1 MDFSRFDRT
10 PSRIRM
16 AKDSRAPRLYGH
28 TVSRTRSRL
37 ALAAVVYAVLLAQ
50 VLLYPGIDTLVAA
63 LGADTALDA
72 SMWFLTAEF
81 AAFVVFAIPWG
92 LASDAAGRRVPF
104 VAAGAL
110 LGAVGYALLAVVPSV
125 TGSFAVALVVRAF
138 QGAATV
144 GAFSLSMTMLMDLDG
159 SHGRNMGATGIA
171 IGLGTATGAPLGGLL
186 YELGPFVPL
195 YAASGVLLC
204 IAVTVPFVVDRAP
217 AGEKRRSPFDG
228 LRRTPTLALPYA
240 FGFVDR
246 LTAGF
251 FSLVGTLYFRTVFDL
266 SPGATGL
273 TLALFFAPFAL
284 LQYPFGVVSDR
295 IGRTLPIVVGSA
307 LYGGAVILVGSV
319 ADLRVAQ
326 AAMVLVGVLGALMA
340 PATLALVT
348 DLAARTERG
357 VAMAGFNI
365 AGSLGFLAGI
375 LVGGF
380 AADAYGYGTA
390 FLLVGGLELVLAA
403 ATIPAFLRLRVD
415 RERIDGA

>member
-1 MDFSRFDRT
+1 
-10 PSRIRM
+10 
-16 AKDSRAPRLYGH
+16 
-28 TVSRTRSRL
+28 VSRTRSRA

-63 LGADTALDA
+63 LGADTTLDA

-81 AAFVVFAIPWG
+81 AAFVVFAVPWG
-92 LASDAAGRRVPF
+92 LASDAAGRRIPF

-110 LGAVGYALLAVVPSV
+110 LGAVGYALLAVVPTAV
-125 TGSFAVALVVRAF
+125 GSFGVALGLRAF

-195 YAASGVLLC
+195 YAASAMLLGV
-204 IAVTVPFVVDRAP
+204 AVAVPFVVDRAP
-217 AGEKRRSPFDG
+217 EGGERRSPLDC
-228 LRRTPTLALPYA
+228 LRRTPALALPYA

-295 IGRTLPIVVGSA
+295 IGRTLPIVAGSA
-307 LYGGAVILVGSV
+307 LYGGAVILVGAV
-319 ADLRVAQ
+319 ASLRAAQ
-326 AAMVLVGVLGALMA
+326 AGMVVVGVLGALMA

-348 DLAARTERG
+348 DLAVPTERG

-375 LVGGF
+375 LVGGM

-390 FLLVGGLELVLAA
+390 FLVVGGLELALAA
-403 ATIPAFLRLRVD
+403 ATLPAFLRLGVGGERVG
-415 RERIDGA
+415 EA

>member
-1 MDFSRFDRT
+1 
-10 PSRIRM
+10 
-16 AKDSRAPRLYGH
+16 
-28 TVSRTRSRL
+28 V

-50 VLLYPGIDTLVAA
+50 VLLYPGVDTLVAA
-63 LGADTALDA
+63 FGAETALDA

-81 AAFVVFAIPWG
+81 GAFVVFAVPWG
-92 LASDAAGRRVPF
+92 LASDAAGRRIPF

-110 LGAVGYALLAVVPSV
+110 LGAIGYALLAVVPAA
-125 TGSFAVALVVRAF
+125 TGSFGVALGLRVF

-144 GAFSLSMTMLMDLDG
+144 GAFSLAMTMLMDLEG

-186 YELGPFVPL
+186 YEFGPLVPL
-195 YAASGVLLC
+195 YAASAVLLV
-204 IAVTVPFVVDRAP
+204 IAVAVPFVVDRAP
-217 AGEKRRSPFDG
+217 AGDGRGSPLDG
-228 LRRTPTLALPYA
+228 LRRTPQLALPYA

-266 SPGATGL
+266 SPGETGL

-295 IGRTLPIVVGSA
+295 IGRTIPIVAGSA
-307 LYGGAVILVGSV
+307 LYGAAVILVGAV
-319 ADLRVAQ
+319 ASLRVAQ
-326 AAMVLVGVLGALMA
+326 AGMVLVGVLGALMA
-340 PATLALVT
+340 PATLALVS
-348 DLAARTERG
+348 DLAAPTERG

-375 LVGGF
+375 LVGGL

-390 FLLVGGLELVLAA
+390 FLLVGGLELTLAA
-403 ATIPAFLRLRVD
+403 ATLPAFLRIEVGEERVG
-415 RERIDGA
+415 GA

>member
-1 MDFSRFDRT
+1 M
-10 PSRIRM
+10 
-16 AKDSRAPRLYGH
+16 
-28 TVSRTRSRL
+28 SRTRSRV

-72 SMWFLTAEF
+72 SMWFLAVEF
-81 AAFVVFAIPWG
+81 GAFVCFAVPWG

-104 VAAGAL
+104 VAAGAV
-110 LGAVGYALLAVVPSV
+110 LGAVGYALLAVVPSL
-125 TGSFAVALVVRAF
+125 TGSFGVALVIRAF

-195 YAASGVLLC
+195 YAASGILLA

-217 AGEKRRSPFDG
+217 AGGERRSPFEG

-266 SPGATGL
+266 SPAATGL

-295 IGRTLPIVVGSA
+295 VGRTAPIVVGSA
-307 LYGGAVILVGSV
+307 LYGGAVILVGVVMS
-319 ADLRVAQ
+319 LRAAQ
-326 AAMVLVGVLGALMA
+326 AGMVLVGVLGALMV

-348 DLAARTERG
+348 DLADPNERG

-365 AGSLGFLAGI
+365 AGSVGFLVGIVAGG
-375 LVGGF
+375 LV
-380 AADAYGYGTA
+380 ADAYGYRAA
-390 FLLVGGLELVLAA
+390 FLAVGGLEIVLAA
-403 ATIPAFLRLRVD
+403 ATLPAFLRV
-415 RERIDGA
+415 ERGRAASGR

>member
-1 MDFSRFDRT
+1 M
-10 PSRIRM
+10 
-16 AKDSRAPRLYGH
+16 
-28 TVSRTRSRL
+28 VSRTRSRV

-63 LGADTALDA
+63 LGADTALGA

-81 AAFVVFAIPWG
+81 AAFVVFAVPWG
-92 LASDAAGRRVPF
+92 VASDAAGRRVPF

-110 LGAVGYALLAVVPSV
+110 LGAVGYALLAVVPAV
-125 TGSFAVALVVRAF
+125 TGSFAVALVLRVF

-186 YELGPFVPL
+186 YELGPVVPL
-195 YAASGVLLC
+195 YAASGTLLC
-204 IAVTVPFVVDRAP
+204 VAATVPFAVDRAP
-217 AGEKRRSPFDG
+217 ADGDGARRSPLAG
-228 LRRTPTLALPYA
+228 LRRTPALALPYA

-266 SPGATGL
+266 TPGETGL

-284 LQYPFGVVSDR
+284 LQYPFGVVSDW
-295 IGRTLPIVVGSA
+295 IGRTLPIVAGSA

-319 ADLRVAQ
+319 TGLRTAQ
-326 AAMVLVGVLGALMA
+326 AGMVLVGVLGALMA

-348 DLAARTERG
+348 DLAASTERG

-365 AGSLGFLAGI
+365 AGSLGFLTGI
-375 LVGGF
+375 LVGGV
-380 AADAYGYGTA
+380 AADAYGYRTA
-390 FLLVGGLELVLAA
+390 FLLVGGLELGLAA
-403 ATIPAFLRLRVD
+403 VTLPAFLRIGLGD
-415 RERIDGA
+415 TADGA

>member
-1 MDFSRFDRT
+1 
-10 PSRIRM
+10 
-16 AKDSRAPRLYGH
+16 
-28 TVSRTRSRL
+28 VSRTRSRA

-50 VLLYPGIDTLVAA
+50 VLLYPGVDALVAA

-72 SMWFLTAEF
+72 SMWFLAVEF
-81 AAFVVFAIPWG
+81 GAFVCFAVPWG

-104 VAAGAL
+104 VAASACL
-110 LGAVGYALLAVVPSV
+110 AAVGYALLAVVPALI
-125 TGSFAVALVVRAF
+125 GSFGVALAIRAF

-186 YELGPFVPL
+186 YELGPLVPL
-195 YAASGVLLC
+195 YAASAILLA

-217 AGEKRRSPFDG
+217 AGGERQSPLAG

-295 IGRTLPIVVGSA
+295 IGRTVPIVVGSA
-307 LYGGAVILVGSV
+307 LYGGAVMLVGSV
-319 ADLRVAQ
+319 ADLRAAQ
-326 AAMVLVGVLGALMA
+326 ASMVLVGVLGALMA

-348 DLAARTERG
+348 DLATSTERG

-380 AADAYGYGTA
+380 AADAYGYRTA
-390 FLLVGGLELVLAA
+390 FLLVGGLELALAA
-403 ATIPAFLRLRVD
+403 ATLPAFLRMGVGRGRVG
-415 RERIDGA
+415 EA

>member
-1 MDFSRFDRT
+1 
-10 PSRIRM
+10 
-16 AKDSRAPRLYGH
+16 
-28 TVSRTRSRL
+28 VSRTRSRV

-50 VLLYPGIDTLVAA
+50 VLLYPGVDTLVAA
-63 LGADTALDA
+63 LGAGTALNA
-72 SMWFLTAEF
+72 SMWFLAVEF
-81 AAFVVFAIPWG
+81 GAFVVFAVPWG
-92 LASDAAGRRVPF
+92 MASDAAGRRVPF

-110 LGAVGYALLAVVPSV
+110 LGAVGYVLLALVP
-125 TGSFAVALVVRAF
+125 TATDSFGVALAVRAF

-144 GAFSLSMTMLMDLDG
+144 GAFSLSMTMLMDLEG

-171 IGLGTATGAPLGGLL
+171 IGLGTATGAPLGGVL
-186 YELGPFVPL
+186 YEFGPLVPL
-195 YAASGVLLC
+195 YVASGVLLA
-204 IAVTVPFVVDRAP
+204 IAVCVPFVVDRAP
-217 AGEKRRSPFDG
+217 DGGERRSPFDG

-295 IGRTLPIVVGSA
+295 IGRTVP
-307 LYGGAVILVGSV
+307 ILVGSACYGAAV
-319 ADLRVAQ
+319 IFVGAVSSLRAAQ
-326 AAMVLVGVLGALMA
+326 AGMVLVGVLGALMA

-380 AADAYGYGTA
+380 AAEAYGYGTA
-390 FLLVGGLELVLAA
+390 FLLVGGLELALAA
-403 ATIPAFLRLRVD
+403 VTLPAFLRLDPGGERVG
-415 RERIDGA
+415 EA